1 MVRAAASAVTALSL
15 LFLVLPMLALIPMS
29 FSSRHWLSFPPSGFS
44 LQWYRGF
51 LGDRDWM
58 ESVITSL

>member
-29 FSSRHWLSFPPSGFS
+29 FSSRH
-44 LQWYRGF
+44 
-51 LGDRDWM
+51 
-58 ESVITSL
+58 